1 MTKAVSVLLVVLVGV
16 VLGGCAEGQVR
27 PQTDADTIKYSRLG
41 YEELFTV
48 GTLHDIEIVISTE
61 EWHGMIQDMVDYAQ
75 DNTTTLPMTGN
86 YRSATF
92 VYRGPAGDATIE
104 GVGFRTKGHVNRP
117 YPQDPKVLALP
128 DLHSLIDLHRAHF
141 KIKFNKVFD
150 QEEGTPEW
158 EDRNQR
164 RFAKLRELELR
175 MNSSNIPAN
184 GQWNTSQIQE
194 LYSYELLRRAGV
206 NAPRVGSARL
216 WITIGEEKHYFGVYT
231 LIEPVDKSFLTK
243 RYGSGANDGNLYKC
257 LWGNSGPAN
266 LGPIDDPDN
275 FEHPLA
281 NNRRIVGVKD
291 WQNGYRPTYDL
302 KTNTEQP
309 DHAVLLDFISNLN
322 ALSGEALK
330 TYLDANFE
338 VDRFLRYLAMNVLI
352 GKWDDY
358 WSIGNNYYLY
368 FNNDG
373 KIEHYPVDYDMAYE
387 GGNLLFDTTS
397 IGIYEWG
404 NRDHEL
410 LEIIFPQMPLETIDD
425 YAADF
430 DYPLVEKLWEI
441 DEYRQMYEHYLA
453 EFMKPE
459 TKLFT
464 FSEYERTFN
473 RLYALYSPHLDN
485 EMDEGEEM
493 FISNAIRMYFRT
505 RTLSIAEELGLN
517 EADYDVPDDIAED
530 VGEVLV
536 AFAHTGEL
544 SFTATDYTHPEP
556 GFSLQ
561 HPADWTDTTKTAL
574 YEAIAPSRT
583 TGLFVSSWANRAPSL
598 VEIVIATLR
607 EGPVR
612 IIASGETT
620 LADGTPAEI
629 VEYTATLGG
638 TGTHCY
644 SIGLLTGSRWLTVN
658 LWNVDQYSQFDRGFL
673 EEIAHTLRLD

>member
-1 MTKAVSVLLVVLVGV
+1 
-16 VLGGCAEGQVR
+16 
-27 PQTDADTIKYSRLG
+27 
-41 YEELFTV
+41 
-48 GTLHDIEIVISTE
+48 
-61 EWHGMIQDMVDYAQ
+61 
-75 DNTTTLPMTGN
+75 
-86 YRSATF
+86 
-92 VYRGPAGDATIE
+92 
-104 GVGFRTKGHVNRP
+104 
-117 YPQDPKVLALP
+117 
-128 DLHSLIDLHRAHF
+128 LHSLYDLHRAHF
-141 KIKFNKVFD
+141 KIKFNKVFE

-175 MNSSNIPAN
+175 MNSANIPAN

-194 LYSYELLRRAGV
+194 IFSYELMRRVGV
-206 NAPRVGSARL
+206 NASRVGSARL

-231 LIEPVDKSFLTK
+231 LVEPVDKSFLTK
-243 RYGSGANDGNLYKC
+243 RYGSAANDGNLYKC

-281 NNRRIVGVKD
+281 TNPSIIGVKD
-291 WQNGYRPTYDL
+291 WQNHYRPTYDL

-309 DHAVLLDFISNLN
+309 DQTVLLDFIGNLN
-322 ALSGEALK
+322 TLSGEALK

-338 VDRFLRYLAMNVLI
+338 IDLFLRYLAMNVLI

-373 KIEHYPVDYDMAYE
+373 KIEHYPVDYDMAYQ
-387 GGNLLFDTTS
+387 GGNLLFDTTR

-404 NRDHEL
+404 NRDREL
-410 LEIIFPQMPLETIDD
+410 LEIIFPQMPPETIDD

-441 DEYRQMYEHYLA
+441 DEYRQTYEHYLT

-459 TKLFT
+459 NKLFT
-464 FSEYERTFN
+464 FSEYESVFN

-493 FISNAIRMYFRT
+493 LISNATRMYFRT
-505 RTLSIAEELGLN
+505 RTLSIIEELGLN
-517 EADYDVPDDIAED
+517 EADYDAPDDIPED
-530 VGEVLV
+530 VGEVLA
-536 AFAHTGEL
+536 AFVYTGEL
-544 SFTATDYTHPEP
+544 SFTATEYTHPKL

-561 HPADWTDTTKTAL
+561 HPADWTDSTRTAL
-574 YEAIAPSRT
+574 YEAITPRRT
-583 TGLFVSSWANRAPSL
+583 TGLFVSSWATRAQSL
-598 VEIVIATLR
+598 VGTVIATLT

-620 LADGTPAEI
+620 LSDGTPAEI
-629 VEYTATLGG
+629 VEYTATIAG
-638 TGTHCY
+638 TEMHCY

-658 LWNVDQYSQFDRGFL
+658 LWNVDRYGAFDRRLF
-673 EEIAHTLRLD
+673 EEIAHTLRFE